1 LTGSEGSAAGVLLTL
16 VTDGGRSQRDL
27 ASTAAAAAAAGIDY
41 LQLREP
47 QLEDRELLRVADAT
61 LRATRG
67 SRLRILINSRPD
79 VARLCGAAGVQL
91 PESGLPVA
99 SVRRAFPG
107 LLIGASCHSVEAARR
122 AEAGGADFLLFG
134 AVFGSGAKSAAG
146 LAALSEVVRA
156 VAIPVHAIGGIRP
169 GNAAAAV
176 AAGARGLAAIGAF
189 LDEPIGSAAAR
200 LRECGEP

>member
-16 VTDGGRSQRDL
+16 VTGGARSRRDL
-27 ASTAAAAAAAGIDY
+27 ASTAADAAAAGVDY

-47 QLEDRELLRVADAT
+47 QLEDRELLQVADAV
-61 LRATRG
+61 LEATRG

-79 VARLCGAAGVQL
+79 VARLCDAAGVQL
-91 PESGLPVA
+91 PESGLPVEA
-99 SVRRAFPG
+99 VRRAFPE
-107 LLIGASCHSVEAARR
+107 LVIGASCHSVEAARR
-122 AEAGGADFLLFG
+122 AEAGGADFVLFG
-134 AVFGSGAKSAAG
+134 AVFGSGSKPAAG

-169 GNAAAAV
+169 ENAAAAV

-189 LDEPIGSAAAR
+189 LDGPIGPTAAR
-200 LRECGEP
+200 LMERSRP